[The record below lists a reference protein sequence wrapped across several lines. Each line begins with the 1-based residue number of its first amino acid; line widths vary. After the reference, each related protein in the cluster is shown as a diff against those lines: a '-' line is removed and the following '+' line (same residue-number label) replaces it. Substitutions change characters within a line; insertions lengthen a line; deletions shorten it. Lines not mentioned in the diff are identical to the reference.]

1 MIHKEYEAME
11 AKYNVPFAS
20 MIVVASNDI
29 NVDVLYSLNKQNH
42 RIDSFGIGTNLV
54 TCQGQPALGMVF
66 KLADANGKPRM
77 KLSEDPG
84 KTTTPGKKKVYRL
97 YSKEGYPILDLVML
111 VEEEAPKVGE
121 RILCHHVH
129 NTKKRCYCTPSRV
142 EELLV
147 KVWEKENGCVYQ
159 LPPLKESRDY
169 VLKQL
174 KEAREDHVRYMNPTP
189 YKVST
194 STRLSDYV
202 NDIWTSICPIAELE

>member
-1 MIHKEYEAME
+1 MIHKEYNAME
-11 AKYNVPFAS
+11 AKYHIPFGS

-29 NVDVLYSLNKQNH
+29 NVDVLYSLIKQDH
-42 RIDSFGIGTNLV
+42 QIDSFGIGTNLV

-66 KLADANGKPRM
+66 KLADVNGRPRM

-84 KTTTPGKKKVYRL
+84 KTTTPGRKKIYRL

-111 VEEEAPKVGE
+111 ADEEAPKVGE
-121 RILCHHVH
+121 RILCYHIH

-147 KVWEKENGCVYQ
+147 KVWDKEQGVVYE

-174 KEAREDHVRYMNPTP
+174 KEAREDHIRYMNPTP
-189 YKVST
+189 YKVSA

-202 NDIWTSICPIAELE
+202 NEIWTSICPIAELE

>member
-1 MIHKEYEAME
+1 M
-11 AKYNVPFAS
+11 
-20 MIVVASNDI
+20 
-29 NVDVLYSLNKQNH
+29 
-42 RIDSFGIGTNLV
+42 
-54 TCQGQPALGMVF
+54 
-66 KLADANGKPRM
+66 NGRPRM

-84 KTTTPGKKKVYRL
+84 KTTTPGRKKIYRL

-111 VEEEAPKVGE
+111 ADEEAPKVGE
-121 RILCHHVH
+121 RILCYHIH

-147 KVWEKENGCVYQ
+147 KVWDKEQGVVYE

-174 KEAREDHVRYMNPTP
+174 KEAREDHIRYMNPTP
-189 YKVST
+189 YKVSA

-202 NDIWTSICPIAELE
+202 NEIWTSICPIAELE